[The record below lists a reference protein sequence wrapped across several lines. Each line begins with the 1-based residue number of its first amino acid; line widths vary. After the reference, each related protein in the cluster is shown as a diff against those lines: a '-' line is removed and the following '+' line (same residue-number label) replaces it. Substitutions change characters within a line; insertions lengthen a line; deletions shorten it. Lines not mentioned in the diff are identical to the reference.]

1 MFNFRLCIQTLEQK
15 KLAAAGTTWANSDKE
30 YVKTTSQVKGLYA
43 HVQDVF
49 HMYSRDRL
57 LEKPIR

>member
-1 MFNFRLCIQTLEQK
+1 
-15 KLAAAGTTWANSDKE
+15 
-30 YVKTTSQVKGLYA
+30 VKGLYA

-57 LEKPIR
+57 LEKPIRWFLL